1 MKKFFI
7 TVALIL
13 TTITGLFAEER
24 KWNIEYYIRTVTPD
38 EFYSTVTMNPHWQE
52 YDWWVDEDHDTLVDY
67 MDPYWDND
75 EVKTTMKGILQER
88 ESIKKE
94 YDNDKI
100 YAFIEISYGDS
111 SVDSINTTRAFI
123 RDLDTYE
130 TWEFFF

>member
-24 KWNIEYYIRTVTPD
+24 KWNVEYHIRMVTPD
-38 EFYSTVTMNPHWQE
+38 EFYATIKLNTHCQE
-52 YDWWVDEDHDTLVDY
+52 YDWWVDEDHDNLVDY

-75 EVKTTMKGILQER
+75 EVKTAMERMLQEA

-100 YAFIEISYGDS
+100 YAFIEISQGDS
-111 SVDSINTTRAFI
+111 TIDRINTIRALI
-123 RDLDTYE
+123 KDLDTYE
-130 TWEFFF
+130 MWECVH

>member
-7 TVALIL
+7 TVALIV

-24 KWNIEYYIRTVTPD
+24 KWNVEYHIRMVTPD

-52 YDWWVDEDHDTLVDY
+52 YDWWIDEDHDNLVDY

-75 EVKTTMKGILQER
+75 EVKTVMEKILQER

-94 YDNDKI
+94 YTNDKV

-111 SVDSINTTRAFI
+111 SVDNINTTRAFI

>member
-1 MKKFFI
+1 MKKIAMVLVMVF
-7 TVALIL
+7 
-13 TTITGLFAEER
+13 GLSAVFAEER
-24 KWNIEYYIRTVTPD
+24 KWNVEYHIRMVTPD

-75 EVKTTMKGILQER
+75 VVKTTMERMLQRE

-130 TWEFFF
+130 TWEFVF